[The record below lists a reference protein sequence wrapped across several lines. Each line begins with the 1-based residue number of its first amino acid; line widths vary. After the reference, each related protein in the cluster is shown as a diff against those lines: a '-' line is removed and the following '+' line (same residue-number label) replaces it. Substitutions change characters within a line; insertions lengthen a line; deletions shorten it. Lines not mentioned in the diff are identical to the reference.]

1 MVLEFVPVYLFILML
16 YYYFAKERGFLMKKI
31 VVLSGVL
38 SLVSGAVNAANVI
51 NGNPFYGPKQGRF
64 YNILTPVQ
72 MNSKFDYFVMADEFG
87 YGISDAFTIHLATSG
102 SYDSSD
108 NPQFGKWAW
117 NDLEFGF
124 DWDLWH
130 ENELHAEVYGDVQQ
144 IYNTKH
150 NLQTVAY
157 NWTLGAR
164 VGRMTDSW
172 TVAGVVELDYMN
184 DDLPQDTFDAW
195 AMTVGI
201 QGQYIVN
208 NNWNWVAELMFDF
221 DLFDDYY
228 NGEQLRLKIGAN
240 YNLDETKYLGFY
252 VSKDL
257 VHGFQSS
264 PAEMGVQF
272 GIDF

>member
-1 MVLEFVPVYLFILML
+1 MT
-16 YYYFAKERGFLMKKI
+16 
-31 VVLSGVL
+31 LSEL
-38 SLVSGAVNAANVI
+38 I
-51 NGNPFYGPKQGRF
+51 
-64 YNILTPVQ
+64 
-72 MNSKFDYFVMADEFG
+72 
-87 YGISDAFTIHLATSG
+87 
-102 SYDSSD
+102 
-108 NPQFGKWAW
+108 KWK
-117 NDLEFGF
+117 
-124 DWDLWH
+124 LW
-130 ENELHAEVYGDVQQ
+130 
-144 IYNTKH
+144 NTKP
-150 NLQTVAY
+150 
-157 NWTLGAR
+157 R
-164 VGRMTDSW
+164 VLFRN
-172 TVAGVVELDYMN
+172 AE
-184 DDLPQDTFDAW
+184 DTFDAW

-201 QGQYIVN
+201 QGQYIIN